1 MRQYISSWFELSLCI
16 YQYLISELMRG
27 EYIRVTVTKITFII
41 AYCKR
46 GKNQF
51 LGKEQQQKNSTFAY
65 YISWH
70 VDTYGQK
77 LFQ

>member
-1 MRQYISSWFELSLCI
+1 
-16 YQYLISELMRG
+16 MRG